1 MEQRGRDG
9 VHPWS
14 KFCCE
19 FESQK
24 TSRWFPSSAPSQGMQ
39 QEFIVT
45 PTQPT
50 TLHRCTQQSTPKN
63 SQRAD
68 DRCAFFTIRASL
80 DEHILGLPPWV
91 FCRICRKKTFLFF
104 FISTHQWP
112 KCDHW
117 YQNVWPL
124 KNNSNSRLSDWIVF
138 DFFLRKAHKQ
148 KRFPIGVAKAVRLR
162 ETSWCKA

>member
-1 MEQRGRDG
+1 MEQR
-9 VHPWS
+9 W
-14 KFCCE
+14 
-19 FESQK
+19 
-24 TSRWFPSSAPSQGMQ
+24 SAPMEQVLLWVWIAENFPVGSPPLHPVRGMQ

-91 FCRICRKKTFLFF
+91 FCRICRKKLFF
-104 FISTHQWP
+104 WNSNTP
-112 KCDHW
+112 MAKCDHW

-124 KNNSNSRLSDWIVF
+124 KNNSNSRLSDWVVF
-138 DFFLRKAHKQ
+138 FFSWGRPTNKNASLS
-148 KRFPIGVAKAVRLR
+148 IGVAEAVRLR
-162 ETSWCKA
+162 ETSGCKA